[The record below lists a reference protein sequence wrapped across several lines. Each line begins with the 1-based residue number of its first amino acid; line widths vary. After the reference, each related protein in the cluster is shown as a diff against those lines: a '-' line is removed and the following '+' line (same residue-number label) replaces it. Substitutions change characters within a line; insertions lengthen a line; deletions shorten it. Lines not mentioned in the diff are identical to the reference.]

1 MSATEQ
7 RVAALATIGC
17 PVSYTVSCG
26 YIGGYNDCRESC
38 GSGGDYPCDG
48 SKADFMAALRREGWR
63 FISGAWVCP
72 AHAAD
77 AARDTNMGRVSVYR
91 LGEGDVDK
99 AVRS

>member
-7 RVAALATIGC
+7 RAAVLAAIGR

-26 YIGGYNDCRESC
+26 CIGGYNDRRESC

-48 SKADFMAALRREGWR
+48 SKVDFMAALRREGWR
-63 FISGAWVCP
+63 FTSGAWLCP

-77 AARDTNMGRVSVYR
+77 VARDARMGRVSVYR

>member
-7 RVAALATIGC
+7 RAAALAAIGR

-26 YIGGYNDCRESC
+26 CIGGYNDCRESC
-38 GSGGDYPCDG
+38 GSGGEYPCDG
-48 SKADFMAALRREGWR
+48 SKANFIAALRREGWR
-63 FISGAWVCP
+63 FISGAWVYP

-77 AARDTNMGRVSVYR
+77 AACDARMDRVRVYR